1 MQEISSETAR
11 QIVEFEDLVSRLNRI
26 NDVGRPVIRT
36 VTTVDSKIGT
46 TSTTVTNI
54 ARTST
59 ITTTTKPLSHWPIAS
74 HTLTPRFTASLG
86 SEPEPELVS
95 KLKLESGPSSRLG
108 TGLETGL
115 ASSTS
120 PTSLSVPLSR
130 QQSSSLDSILFSRAS
145 GGTSNSLPYAWPSRN
160 HTEYSS
166 DAFEV
171 VARTTSC
178 PSTPDRGWEQVER
191 PKQSEKREHREQQQE
206 QRVRVHIG
214 IDEDLRMILEMDPSI
229 VDGTTAT
236 KTTKATASAATLP
249 AVYPSGG
256 NGHIAFA
263 RSLRATRPQGCPPT
277 FKTATPTSRTQL
289 KLQLMREQ
297 LQEQERRESE
307 FRQNLQLHRPP
318 AAPPRPVPPA
328 ALSTIGVDVPP
339 QVLQVRTLLENPT
352 RYHVV
357 QKQKNQ
363 VRQYLHE
370 SFRGGTIDTE
380 SESVL
385 GKNSVEAVP
394 TSTPMVVQSAPPGPA
409 VQHPKPQ
416 HPHLAS
422 YPHAPTVLSHGN
434 PVAVSPDPTTGGMS
448 PGLSSVATSNSE
460 AEDLLDDILSFESG
474 SLGDSLKDGQ
484 PTSLTNIPELQIKP
498 EPLLLTEAEIHALAK
513 DRQKKDNHNMI
524 ERRRRFNINDRIKEL
539 GTLLPKT
546 NDPPN
551 KGTILKSSVEYIK
564 LLKNELTRMKQNE
577 LRHKQLE
584 HQNRRLLL
592 RVQELELQ
600 AKTHG
605 LPVSDF
611 NWSSTS
617 GSILHGF
624 SRAKHEQRK
633 IPEFVAEEAT
643 SLNMSQLEDLMEDDA
658 SGPIHSGDPM
668 LSSPHLPPLS
678 PAPTGCQHGL
688 AADDDTLGTLAPTT
702 PNSSSDMDIA
712 A

>member
-1 MQEISSETAR
+1 MQEISSETVR

-26 NDVGRPVIRT
+26 NDVGRPSIGARTETTTPT
-36 VTTVDSKIGT
+36 VTT
-46 TSTTVTNI
+46 TSTGTNASKSLPNWTNASRSAV
-54 ARTST
+54 ARVVA
-59 ITTTTKPLSHWPIAS
+59 P
-74 HTLTPRFTASLG
+74 
-86 SEPEPELVS
+86 
-95 KLKLESGPSSRLG
+95 
-108 TGLETGL
+108 GLEVG
-115 ASSTS
+115 SKEVVEST
-120 PTSLSVPLSR
+120 SVPLPT
-130 QQSSSLDSILFSRAS
+130 QSYASFIPSAFSRFYGQTA
-145 GGTSNSLPYAWPSRN
+145 TNSLPYACPTRER
-160 HTEYSS
+160 TECTSY
-166 DAFEV
+166 AFEGIS
-171 VARTTSC
+171 RTTSC
-178 PSTPDRGWEQVER
+178 PSTSNQQEER
-191 PKQSEKREHREQQQE
+191 RELREERE

-229 VDGTTAT
+229 VDGT
-236 KTTKATASAATLP
+236 ASASSLLAGTIR
-249 AVYPSGG
+249 G
-256 NGHIAFA
+256 NGHVANIAYA
-263 RSLRATRPQGCPPT
+263 RPFRATRPQGCPPT

-297 LQEQERRESE
+297 LQEQERREAE
-307 FRQNLQLHRPP
+307 FRQSLQQQRPA

-328 ALSTIGVDVPP
+328 SLSTIGVDVPP

-370 SFRGGTIDTE
+370 SFHGGAIDGAG

-385 GKNSVEAVP
+385 GKNSEIAP
-394 TSTPMVVQSAPPGPA
+394 TSSPMVVQSAPPGPT
-409 VQHPKPQ
+409 VHHQKPQ

-422 YPHAPTVLSHGN
+422 YPHPHQQHHPHSHPHAPTVLSHGN
-434 PVAVSPDPTTGGMS
+434 PVAASPDPMTGAMS

-460 AEDLLDDILSFESG
+460 AEDLLDDILSFEGG

-484 PTSLTNIPELQIKP
+484 PGSLTNIPELEIKP

-546 NDPPN
+546 NDPYYEIVRDVRPN
-551 KGTILKSSVEYIK
+551 KGTILKSSVDYIK

-600 AKTHG
+600 AKAHG

-611 NWSSTS
+611 NWASTS
-617 GSILHGF
+617 GGMLNAF
-624 SRAKHEQRK
+624 PRNKLQQRK
-633 IPEFVAEEAT
+633 IPELVTEEAP
-643 SLNMSQLEDLMEDDA
+643 SLSISQLEDLMEDDV

-678 PAPTGCQHGL
+678 PAPTVCQHGL
-688 AADDDTLGTLAPTT
+688 PDEDTLGSLAPTT
-702 PNSSSDMDIA
+702 PNSSSDMDIVA
-712 A
+712 